1 MREIQRHINLD
12 ALAANFLILR
22 KLVAQSEVA
31 AVVKADCYGLGIDK
45 IAPALGMAGCEAF
58 YIATLEEGLQL
69 RRLLPGASI
78 FVLNGIAT
86 HPIERFIEAQLM
98 PVLNSSV
105 DIRRWSR
112 QSGHHPCAIHVDTGM
127 NRLGLSLQELVGLL
141 GDGETIDQLNVVL
154 LISHLACA
162 DEPDHPLNELQLSR
176 FTKVR
181 ELLPSIPA
189 SLANSSGLFLGP
201 QYHFQQCR
209 AGAAIFGINPTPWQA
224 NPMQPVVEITAPVVQ
239 LRRDSDGS
247 VGYGATTRLATPT
260 QLAVIAA
267 GYADGYPR
275 HASNRGQVV
284 INGQMAP
291 LIGRVSM
298 DLITVDISH
307 LQPNS
312 IQIGDQALLVG
323 EDYGINELAD
333 AADTIGYEILTNLG
347 RHAKTTYR

>member
-31 AVVKADCYGLGIDK
+31 AVVKADCYGLGVNK
-45 IAPALGMAGCEAF
+45 IAPALSNAGCETF

-69 RRLLPGASI
+69 RQLLPCASI

-86 HPIERFIEAQLM
+86 YPTERFIEARLT
-98 PVLNSSV
+98 PVLNSST

-127 NRLGLSLQELVGLL
+127 NRLGLSPQELVRLQ

-162 DEPDHPLNELQLSR
+162 DEADHPLNVLQLSR
-176 FTKVR
+176 FTKVND
-181 ELLPSIPA
+181 LFPAAPS

-209 AGAAIFGINPTPWQA
+209 AGAALFGVNPTPGLS
-224 NPMQPVVEITAPVVQ
+224 NPMQPVLEVTAPVVQ
-239 LRRDSDGS
+239 IRSNSSGS
-247 VGYGATTRLATPT
+247 VGYGATAQLKTPKR
-260 QLAVIAA
+260 LAVIAA

-307 LQPNS
+307 LQSNS

-323 EDYGINELAD
+323 EDYGINELAN

>member
-1 MREIQRHINLD
+1 MH
-12 ALAANFLILR
+12 
-22 KLVAQSEVA
+22 
-31 AVVKADCYGLGIDK
+31 
-45 IAPALGMAGCEAF
+45 
-58 YIATLEEGLQL
+58 
-69 RRLLPGASI
+69 
-78 FVLNGIAT
+78 
-86 HPIERFIEAQLM
+86 
-98 PVLNSSV
+98 
-105 DIRRWSR
+105 
-112 QSGHHPCAIHVDTGM
+112 
-127 NRLGLSLQELVGLL
+127 
-141 GDGETIDQLNVVL
+141 
-154 LISHLACA
+154 
-162 DEPDHPLNELQLSR
+162 
-176 FTKVR
+176 
-181 ELLPSIPA
+181 
-189 SLANSSGLFLGP
+189 
-201 QYHFQQCR
+201 
-209 AGAAIFGINPTPWQA
+209 
-224 NPMQPVVEITAPVVQ
+224 PVVEVTAPVVQ

-247 VGYGATTRLATPT
+247 VGYGATARLNAPT